1 MVFNS
6 HKFRNQIF
14 LLAPQY
20 REFDEPERPSEGK
33 GRSFAASRSP
43 SSRGGEEDSRC
54 GGQKAPVHGDRACTR
69 ASVRGRGRRFSR
81 RGIY

>member
-6 HKFRNQIF
+6 HKFRNQVF

-33 GRSFAASRSP
+33 GRSFLKMTSLKIVSQNGNFGMDVAAR
-43 SSRGGEEDSRC
+43 
-54 GGQKAPVHGDRACTR
+54 VR
-69 ASVRGRGRRFSR
+69 AS
-81 RGIY
+81 